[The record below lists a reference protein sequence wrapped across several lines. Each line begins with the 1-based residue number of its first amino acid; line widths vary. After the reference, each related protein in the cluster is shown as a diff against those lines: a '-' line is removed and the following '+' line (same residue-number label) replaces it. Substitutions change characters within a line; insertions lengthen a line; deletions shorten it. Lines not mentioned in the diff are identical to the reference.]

1 MQSFVFRSKAALG
14 AFLVSLASG
23 CAAHI
28 PEKTKPEP
36 YLSRSDPG
44 EVAPADSQAAKPG
57 EKAPG
62 IIVYIDPQSGEITA
76 GPSAALP
83 AQRGQQSLESAGQPV
98 SELQETLSPVPG
110 GGVVIH
116 LGERFS
122 TPLTATIDA
131 DGKLRLEHLP
141 TLPDSDNQ
149 K

>member
-1 MQSFVFRSKAALG
+1 MQAFIFGKAALG
-14 AFLVSLASG
+14 ALLVSLASG

-28 PEKTKPEP
+28 PAKTKPEP

-44 EVAPADSQAAKPG
+44 EVAPADSQGAEPG

-62 IIVYIDPQSGEITA
+62 IIVYIDPQSGEITP

-83 AQRGQQSLESAGQPV
+83 AQGGQQSLESADDPV
-98 SELQETLSPVPG
+98 SELHETSSPVPG
-110 GGVVIH
+110 GGVMIH

-131 DGKLRLEHLP
+131 EGKLRVEHLP
-141 TLPDSDNQ
+141 TLPDSRNQ